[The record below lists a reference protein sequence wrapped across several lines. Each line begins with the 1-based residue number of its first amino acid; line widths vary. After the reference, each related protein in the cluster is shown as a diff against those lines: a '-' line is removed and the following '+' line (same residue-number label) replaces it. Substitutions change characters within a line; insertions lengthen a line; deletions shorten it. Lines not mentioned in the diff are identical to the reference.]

1 MIEYQIMVHFFYHAF
16 HHMQS
21 EVLGASSEDRG
32 RDGSSCGILEI
43 GVEKNSLGE
52 KSCSVWLCIW
62 VFPKI
67 GVPQKM

>member
-1 MIEYQIMVHFFYHAF
+1 
-16 HHMQS
+16 MQS

>member
-1 MIEYQIMVHFFYHAF
+1 MIEYQMMVHFFAKKIHAF

-32 RDGSSCGILEI
+32 RDGSSCGIMEI
-43 GVEKNSLGE
+43 GVG
-52 KSCSVWLCIW
+52 VWLCIC